1 MAERE
6 GQEKRRRGRIQ
17 VFQRV
22 TYRPRG
28 SALNLR
34 EPPRK
39 AFLMDLSGGG
49 MGIVLPEVCQV
60 GTLLDVSLPTRTGP
74 LVVPAQVIRKGKEP
88 RKGWHIHGLRFTP
101 QSPQVQARLGVYLD
115 EVGRMSKGERI
126 KAPREVPTDILFGSF
141 DQE

>member
-1 MAERE
+1 MAEPE
-6 GQEKRRRGRIQ
+6 GKEKRRRARIQ
-17 VFQRV
+17 VYQRV

-34 EPPRK
+34 EPTRK

-60 GTLLDVSLPTRTGP
+60 GTLLEVSLPTKTGP
-74 LVVPAQVIRKGKEP
+74 LVIPAQVIREGKEP
-88 RKGWHIHGLRFTP
+88 RKGWHIYGLRFTP
-101 QSPQVQARLGVYLD
+101 QSPQVQARLAVYLN
-115 EVGRMSKGERI
+115 EVGRMKRGERI
-126 KAPREVPTDILFGSF
+126 KEPREVPTDILFGSF